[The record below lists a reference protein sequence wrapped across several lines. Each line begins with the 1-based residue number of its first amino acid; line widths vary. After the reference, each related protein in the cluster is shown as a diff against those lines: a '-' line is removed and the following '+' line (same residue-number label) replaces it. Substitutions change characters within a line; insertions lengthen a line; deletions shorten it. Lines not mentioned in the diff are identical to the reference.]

1 MTLEEAI
8 KHCEYKA
15 EELRKKAEFADSEGN
30 YRKEDCFECAKDHIK
45 LAGWLTELKQRRE
58 KDNDTMAFWMPKKV
72 DASHYH
78 YYCSNCNFRSKYFK
92 SKYCPECGKE
102 MEV

>member
-8 KHCEYKA
+8 KHYGEMPN
-15 EELRKKAEFADSEGN
+15 GN
-30 YRKEDCFECAKDHIK
+30 SIK
-45 LAGWLTELKQRRE
+45 LVGWLTELKQRRE

-102 MEV
+102 MDI